1 MSQVEDAIA
10 RLAQVRGR
18 LGSIRERLW
27 DIEARLAA
35 ATVTDT
41 KQPALIS
48 LREFTSNFLAE
59 TPCHSPRTTEL
70 EEYRAAAHQFA
81 RSACLLIDRVN
92 RDIATRARS
101 VFRRHAQTSSQ
112 TALPKVRDKNV
123 RNLVRR
129 RKGLCMSAL
138 GSRRGARGTKV
149 GS

>member
-18 LGSIRERLW
+18 LGSIRERL
-27 DIEARLAA
+27 
-35 ATVTDT
+35 
-41 KQPALIS
+41 
-48 LREFTSNFLAE
+48 SNFLAE

-70 EEYRAAAHQFA
+70 EEYRAAAHQCA

-92 RDIATRARS
+92 TDIATRARS

-129 RKGLCMSAL
+129 QKGL
-138 GSRRGARGTKV
+138 
-149 GS
+149 